1 MDGSKTRFAAH
12 ALENGLESAIHRFA
26 GAFNDEEIA
35 ELRELDAPLR
45 SRLKELHE
53 YWQEFDDAMD
63 D

>member
-1 MDGSKTRFAAH
+1 MRGPKTRFAAH
-12 ALENGLESAIHRFA
+12 ALENGLESAIRSFP

-45 SRLKELHE
+45 SRLQELHD